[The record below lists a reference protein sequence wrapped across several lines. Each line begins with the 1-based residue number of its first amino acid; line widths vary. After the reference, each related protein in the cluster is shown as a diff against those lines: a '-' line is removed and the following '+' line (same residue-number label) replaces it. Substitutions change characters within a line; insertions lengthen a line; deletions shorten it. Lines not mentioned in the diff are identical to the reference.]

1 MLELESRIIDAMAA
15 ANCYFDEINSSEN
28 SIFFDGYT
36 IFHKKKTCFRLCFES
51 VEELTAWLN
60 GVVFDDP
67 EISDNVEKIMH
78 PERFS

>member
-1 MLELESRIIDAMAA
+1 MLELESRIIEAMKAA
-15 ANCYFDEINSSEN
+15 GYYFDEINSYDGG
-28 SIFFDGYT
+28 IFFNNEYV
-36 IFHKKKTCFRLCFES
+36 HLYFES
-51 VEELTAWLN
+51 VDEIIAWLD

>member
-1 MLELESRIIDAMAA
+1 MFELESRIIEAMKVAG
-15 ANCYFDEINSSEN
+15 YHFDEINSYDSY
-28 SIFFDGYT
+28 IFFNNEYA
-36 IFHKKKTCFRLCFES
+36 HLYFES
-51 VEELTAWLN
+51 VDEIIAWLD